1 MLTMTDRAAEVIEDI
16 LHESQAGPDG
26 GVRISGTA
34 EPSGEASLE
43 FTLTE
48 EPVEGDEVVRER
60 GAVLYLD
67 EVARTVLED
76 KTLDVEAHGD
86 HFHFS
91 LEEQNGDAA
100 A

>member
-1 MLTMTDRAAEVIEDI
+1 MLTMTDRAATVIEDL

-34 EPSGEASLE
+34 DPGGDASLE
-43 FTLTE
+43 FALTE
-48 EPVEGDEVVRER
+48 APIEGDEVVRER

-67 EVARTVLED
+67 EVAATVLDD
-76 KTLDVEAHGD
+76 KQLDVEAHGD

-91 LEEQNGDAA
+91 LEEQDEAS
-100 A
+100 

>member
-1 MLTMTDRAAEVIEDI
+1 MTDRAATVIEDI
-16 LHESQAGPDG
+16 LHESQSGPEG

-43 FTLTE
+43 FALAET
-48 EPVEGDEVVRER
+48 PADGDEVVREG

-67 EVARTVLED
+67 EVARTVLVD
-76 KTLDVEAHGD
+76 KTLDVETHGD

-91 LEEQNGDAA
+91 LEEQSDS
-100 A
+100 

>member
-1 MLTMTDRAAEVIEDI
+1 MTDRAAEVIEDI
-16 LHESQAGPDG
+16 LEESQAGPDG

-34 EPSGEASLE
+34 EPTGEASLE
-43 FTLTE
+43 FSLTE
-48 EPVEGDEVVRER
+48 EPLEGDEVVRER

-67 EVARTVLED
+67 EVAATVLDD

-91 LEEQNGDAA
+91 LEEQDGDAA

>member
-1 MLTMTDRAAEVIEDI
+1 MLTMTDRAASVIEDI

-34 EPSGEASLE
+34 EPTGEASLE
-43 FTLTE
+43 FALADA
-48 EPVEGDEVVRER
+48 PVDGDEVVREG

-67 EVARTVLED
+67 EVASTVLDD

-91 LEEQNGDAA
+91 LEEQAG
-100 A
+100 

>member
-1 MLTMTDRAAEVIEDI
+1 MTDRAAEVIEDI
-16 LHESQAGPDG
+16 LHESRAGPDG
-26 GVRISGTA
+26 GVRISGSA

-43 FTLTE
+43 FALAE
-48 EPVEGDEVVRER
+48 APIEGDEVVRER

-67 EVARTVLED
+67 EVAATVLDD

-91 LEEQNGDAA
+91 LEEQDGNAG
-100 A
+100 